1 MQTGITYMNTTQA
14 AQEIRSFIEEN
25 YLYGCSDS
33 LKDSDSFLD
42 VGILDSTG
50 ILQLIE
56 FLGER
61 FRITVT
67 DEEVTPQNLDSID
80 KIVVYLQRKGGIAA
94 GGDGTADRTRGVE
107 ASS

>member
-1 MQTGITYMNTTQA
+1 MQTGKFSMNTMQV
-14 AQEIRSFIEEN
+14 AQQIRSFIEEN
-25 YLYGCSDS
+25 YLFGRSDT

-56 FLGER
+56 FLGDR
-61 FRITVT
+61 FRIAVT

-80 KIVVYLQRKGGIAA
+80 KIVAFLQRKGGTTA
-94 GGDGTADRTRGVE
+94 GGNGAAHWPGGVE